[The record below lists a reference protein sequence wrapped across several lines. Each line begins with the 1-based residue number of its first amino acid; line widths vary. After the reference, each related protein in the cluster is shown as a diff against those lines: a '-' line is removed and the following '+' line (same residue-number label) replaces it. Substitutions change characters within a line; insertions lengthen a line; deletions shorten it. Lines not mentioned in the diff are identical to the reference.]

1 MKPDSPRSKKPK
13 LYEMGVGAPGSS
25 TTIALWP
32 KRSKNTSPGCMVSTP
47 MRGEAA
53 IAAVEN
59 SHTNIRSKAV
69 WKVRTWMCGLLRRD
83 PRSSIRMHAHM
94 QSVQAA
100 RVGARDTEAEA
111 AEREFLARFRQV
123 ADGGG
128 EQATD
133 RVVLVIVEI
142 GPETFVEI
150 GDRRERIDDEMPV
163 GLRRDQLR
171 LVHGLVVLVVDV
183 ADDLFQHVL
192 DRDQAGD
199 ATIFVDHDRHV
210 VARLAELAQQHVEF
224 LRFGDQHGRAQE
236 FAHAVAGMVVVG
248 DD

>member
-1 MKPDSPRSKKPK
+1 MKPASPRSKKPK
-13 LYEMGVGAPGSS
+13 LYEMGVGAAGSS

-47 MRGEAA
+47 MRGVAA
-53 IAAVEN
+53 NAAVVAQ
-59 SHTNIRSKAV
+59 SHSSVAISRRR
-69 WKVRTWMCGLLRRD
+69 RTSGV
-83 PRSSIRMHAHM
+83 RMHAHM
-94 QSVQAA
+94 QGVQTA
-100 RVGARDTEAEA
+100 RVGARDTKTEA
-111 AEREFLARFRQV
+111 AERELLARFRQV

-150 GDRRERIDDEMPV
+150 GDRRERIDVEMPV

-183 ADDLFQHVL
+183 ADDLLQHVL

-199 ATIFVDHDRHV
+199 AAVLVDDDRHV
-210 VARLAELAQQHVEF
+210 VAR
-224 LRFGDQHGRAQE
+224 
-236 FAHAVAGMVVVG
+236 
-248 DD
+248 